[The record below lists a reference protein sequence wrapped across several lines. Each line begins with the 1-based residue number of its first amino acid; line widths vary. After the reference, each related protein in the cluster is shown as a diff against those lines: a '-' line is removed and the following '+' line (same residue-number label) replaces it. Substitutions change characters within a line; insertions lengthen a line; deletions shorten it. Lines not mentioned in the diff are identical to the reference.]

1 MYIIKSY
8 RENKK
13 INVLKVVIINGL
25 VFFMFGYHVHEKA
38 ITPYIHLF
46 FVFICSETCT
56 KGNNISSDNNKS
68 SNINVRSED

>member
-1 MYIIKSY
+1 MIRSY
-8 RENKK
+8 HENKK
-13 INVLKVVIINGL
+13 IDVLKVVIINGL

-38 ITPYIHLF
+38 ITPYIHLL

-56 KGNNISSDNNKS
+56 KGNNLSSSNNNKS